1 MKNFKTDR
9 FDIPYLKPNL
19 KVLLETDDGPKYY
32 KVTNKITQ
40 KKGEIYFGH
49 LNDYLNRSHVL
60 GARDVT
66 SGVKKGDGEGL
77 SSKYIG
83 NYGHEDIPLPKD
95 MDLAEQ
101 IVKYAKGVITKG
113 FNKPL
118 VDQWNKSLD
127 FDLHSK
133 LKTYGFMGA
142 KRLNMIFKIS

>member
-9 FDIPYLKPNL
+9 FDIPYTN
-19 KVLLETDDGPKYY
+19 VSRLLIEDNKGEKYQV
-32 KVTNKITQ
+32 KVTNKVTH
-40 KKGEIYFGH
+40 KPKEIFWEH
-49 LNDYLNRSHVL
+49 LNDYLNNPNIL
-60 GARDVT
+60 DARDIS

-83 NYGHEDIPLPKD
+83 KYGHEDIPLPKD

-118 VDQWNKSLD
+118 VDKWNKGLE